1 MSSAP
6 MSSTRSSSTRSSSTG
21 SGSGGTGAVRTPAT
35 DGDPAEDARAGGG
48 AAAPA
53 VDGVSSDEAHAQ
65 LRASVRRL
73 AALLGEALE
82 RHEGADLLALVE
94 RVRHLARRPD
104 EGAELSRVLADVD
117 DGTAVVLARAFTAYF
132 QLANITEQLY
142 RSQELASRPGAGLA
156 HTVPRLAAA
165 LEAGEVSREQL
176 QAVVDRMELRPV
188 FTAHPTES
196 SRRSVLD
203 LLSRTAAALDR
214 SGDPRRRAADVE
226 ADERRVVELV
236 DLLWQTD
243 ELRVERPQPADEA
256 RSALYYLSSLA
267 TTVMPDLL
275 DELDRRLRGLGVEL
289 GGRARPL
296 RFGSWVGGDR
306 DGNPN
311 VTPAVTLDVLAQQHA
326 TGVEV
331 LLRLVDE
338 LVVQL
343 ASSTQVV
350 AVSAEL
356 RESLERDR
364 EQLPGVWELRH
375 RLNSE
380 EPYRLKLSYV
390 RARLEGT
397 GRRLTAGGAHVPG
410 QDYAGVGDLLDELE
424 LVQRSL
430 VENGCELVAHGVVAR
445 ALRTAAATGLGLA
458 VLDVREH
465 SERHHTA
472 LEALVD
478 RARAADRPYGEMDRE
493 QRRALLSAELAGGRP
508 LASAATLD
516 AVEGTAAEVVELFR
530 TVRTALDRFGDDAV
544 ETYVVSMT
552 KGVDDLLAVAVLGR
566 EVGLV
571 DVPADPDAPAV
582 ARVGFAPLFE
592 TITELEAAGPLL
604 GTLLSDPSYRRLVAA
619 RGDVQEI
626 MLGYSD
632 SSKDGGIAASRWQI
646 HRAQR
651 ALRDVAREHGVQLRL
666 FHGRGGSVGRGGGPT
681 GEAILAQP
689 AGSLDG
695 AMKVTEQ
702 GEVISDKYLLH
713 GLAVHNLD
721 VALSAV
727 LEASVLRSAPVV
739 DRSVLDGWDATMDVV
754 AAAGRDRYRGLVED
768 ERLVPF
774 FLAATPVEELGHL
787 NIGSRPARRPGG
799 TGGLEDLR
807 AIPWVF
813 GWTQSRINV
822 PGWFGVGSGLA
833 AAREA
838 GRTDELR
845 AMYET
850 WPFFR
855 SFLGNV
861 QMTLAKTDLS
871 IAQRYVD
878 TLCDE
883 EQAAL
888 LEDLRAEHART
899 TEEVLAVTGQSELL
913 EASPVLRRTLELRDS
928 YLAPLHALQ
937 VELLQRSRAA
947 GDDVDPVLRRALL
960 LTINGIAAGMRNTG

>member
-1 MSSAP
+1 MTPASPSAGPSAPGSSAP
-6 MSSTRSSSTRSSSTG
+6 GPSASL
-21 SGSGGTGAVRTPAT
+21 
-35 DGDPAEDARAGGG
+35 ARGPGAGGEG
-48 AAAPA
+48 PS
-53 VDGVSSDEAHAQ
+53 VDGVSSDAAHAQ

-82 RHEGADLLALVE
+82 RHEGPELLDLVE

-104 EGAELSRVLADVD
+104 EGAELSRVLEGVE

-132 QLANITEQLY
+132 QLANITEQLH
-142 RSQELASRPGAGLA
+142 RAQELATRPGAGLA
-156 HTVPRLAAA
+156 LTVPRIAQA
-165 LEAGEVSREQL
+165 LEAGDVERADV

-214 SGDPRRRAADVE
+214 AGDPRRRAADAE

-267 TTVMPDLL
+267 TGVLPDLL
-275 DELDRRLRGLGVEL
+275 EELDQRLDGIGVHLGH
-289 GGRARPL
+289 RARPL

-311 VTPAVTLDVLAQQHA
+311 VTPAVTLEVLAQQHE
-326 TGVEV
+326 TGVAV
-331 LLRLVDE
+331 LLRTVDE

-350 AVSAEL
+350 AVSDEL
-356 RESLERDR
+356 RDSLERDR
-364 EQLPGVWELRH
+364 ELLPAVFDLRH
-375 RLNSE
+375 RLNAE

-390 RARLEGT
+390 RERLVAT
-397 GRRLTAGGAHVPG
+397 GRRVAGAGASGVRVHEPG
-410 QDYAGVGDLLDELE
+410 RDYADVGELLDELE

-430 VENGCELVAHGVVAR
+430 AENGCGLVAEGVVAR
-445 ALRTAAATGLGLA
+445 ALRTVAASGLGLA

-465 SERHHTA
+465 SERHHAA

-478 RARAADRPYGEMDRE
+478 RARAGDRPYGDLDRE
-493 QRRALLSAELAGGRP
+493 ERRALLSAELAGGRP

-530 TVRTALDRFGDDAV
+530 TVRTALERFGDDAV

-552 KGVDDLLAVAVLGR
+552 KGVDDLLAVAVLAR

-571 DVPADPDAPAV
+571 DLPADPDVPAT
-582 ARVGFAPLFE
+582 ARLGFAPLFE

-604 GTLLSDPSYRRLVAA
+604 GTLLSDASYRRLVAA

-689 AGSLDG
+689 YGSLDG

-727 LEASVLRSAPVV
+727 LEASVLHRA
-739 DRSVLDGWDATMDVV
+739 SVLGREVLDVWDATMDVV
-754 AAAGRDRYRGLVED
+754 AAAGRDRYRALVED

-774 FLAATPVEELGHL
+774 FLAATPVDELGHL

-822 PGWFGVGSGLA
+822 PGWYGVGSGLA

-838 GRTDELR
+838 GRGDALR
-845 AMYET
+845 EMYET

-878 TLCDE
+878 TLCGPE
-883 EQAAL
+883 HAGL
-888 LEDLRAEHART
+888 LEVLRAEHDRT
-899 TEEVLAVTGQSELL
+899 CAEVLAVTGQSELL
-913 EASPVLRRTLELRDS
+913 ESAVVLRRTLDLRDS

-937 VELLQRSRAA
+937 VELLKRSRAQ